1 MIPPRQDPEA
11 LMIYAQDWIDDAN
24 DRFDMGMRAMAQ
36 ESLRTAAMMY
46 MRLPRGYSNPEF
58 EQYYQETSKRI
69 YS

>member
-11 LMIYAQDWIDDAN
+11 LMIYARDWIDDAN

-58 EQYYQETSKRI
+58 EQYYQETSKLI